1 MSFTTDVKKEIAQI
15 ELESCCAK
23 AQLAAL
29 IQLCS
34 SLNISNG
41 KIALQV
47 RTENADTAK
56 RVWKLVKEMYHVD
69 GELSVVRKMKLKKNN
84 VYHIRFQNQVREI
97 LEDLGILTEEG
108 LQERPSGLD
117 LKKECCARAYLSG
130 AFLASGSANDP
141 TKTSYHLEIAAN
153 TQKHAAY
160 IQRVMKRFNLN
171 GKIIER
177 RNQFVVYLKM
187 SEQISDFLRCIGSF
201 EGVMRF
207 EDERITR
214 DFKNSLTR
222 LDNCEVANEMK
233 SQKAARSHLDDI
245 EKIEQAGKMNLL
257 DEKLL
262 DIVRLRKDF
271 PEASL
276 LELAKEYEKRSGTA
290 MSKSGMKHRFT
301 KIKEIADK
309 ISD

>member
-15 ELESCCAK
+15 ELEPCCAK

-34 SLNISNG
+34 SLSISGGGFSLN
-41 KIALQV
+41 V

-56 RVWKLVKEMYHVD
+56 RIWKLVKEMYHVD
-69 GELSVVRKMKLKKNN
+69 GELSIVRKMKLKKNN
-84 VYHIRFQNQVREI
+84 VYTIKFHNQVKEI

-108 LQERPSGLD
+108 LQEKPSGLE
-117 LKKECCARAYLSG
+117 LKKECCTKAYLSG
-130 AFLASGSANDP
+130 AFLAAGSANDP
-141 TKTSYHLEIAAN
+141 TKTSYHLEVAVN
-153 TQKHAAY
+153 SQKHATY
-160 IQRVMKRFNLN
+160 IQRLMKKFNLN
-171 GKIIER
+171 AKIIER

-233 SQKAARSHLDDI
+233 SQKAAKSQLDDI
-245 EKIEQAGKMNLL
+245 AKIERAGKMILL
-257 DEKLL
+257 DEKLT
-262 DIVRLRKDF
+262 DIIKLRKEY

-276 LELAKEYEKRSGTA
+276 LELAKEYEKRTGTS

-309 ISD
+309 IPD